1 MREPGPADR
10 VRHVVVAHPFDA
22 AGMKANA
29 WEVLDLSAAGELSRP
44 NRTFTMGRAF
54 MGEVAFTPDG
64 KLGIAA
70 QEDGSLGIFKLDD
83 VGVPTVLH
91 ASFKGDF
98 YAARVVVAP
107 NGLIYVLDTQWREN
121 GGGIYELAID
131 CDDNVM
137 DKGLV
142 AASKLPA
149 ALEFTAGNHQVVAAV
164 DISDSAMGKDVHMVT
179 FGGPTVIASADAFA
193 DDMQIVGGS
202 TLTADGSAFLVG
214 DISQYGTAPN
224 RVAVVPVT
232 GTQLGTPY
240 MIPNVEDPI
249 ALYASPFA
257 DKVLVVSGFGDA
269 MFTLTKQNGMY
280 AASGEVT
287 YQGAKPQLPGGAVM
301 IDRGMLRGLVLV
313 AENLG
318 VRKVEM
324 YAAGTIVDRGMY
336 SLGSGLVNTTGAIG
350 VTP

>member
-1 MREPGPADR
+1 
-10 VRHVVVAHPFDA
+10 
-22 AGMKANA
+22 
-29 WEVLDLSAAGELSRP
+29 
-44 NRTFTMGRAF
+44 
-54 MGEVAFTPDG
+54 
-64 KLGIAA
+64 
-70 QEDGSLGIFKLDD
+70 
-83 VGVPTVLH
+83 
-91 ASFKGDF
+91 
-98 YAARVVVAP
+98 
-107 NGLIYVLDTQWREN
+107 
-121 GGGIYELAID
+121 
-131 CDDNVM
+131 M

-149 ALEFTAGNHQVVAAV
+149 GLEFTAGNHQVVAAV
-164 DISDSAMGKDVHMVT
+164 DIGDSAMGDVHMVS

-202 TLTADGSAFLVG
+202 TLASDGTFLIG
-214 DISQYGTAPN
+214 DTSQFGTAPN
-224 RVAVVPVT
+224 RIAAVAVS

-240 MIPNVEDPI
+240 MIPNIEDPI
-249 ALYASPFA
+249 ALLASPFA

-269 MFTLTKQNGMY
+269 MFTLTKTSGMY

-324 YAAGTIVDRGMY
+324 FAAGTIVDRGLY